1 MEEEGHVQMHQ
12 CTISEHSLYVVAWK
26 IYNVLGVFV
35 GGGNFPKELVLELT
49 RLLEANNSI
58 VKMIPGHVTTLQII
72 K

>member
-1 MEEEGHVQMHQ
+1 MFRCINSPSQNTVYMLSPGKYTMFWGF
-12 CTISEHSLYVVAWK
+12 L
-26 IYNVLGVFV
+26 L